1 MTFNFMHPQY
11 RNVYLS
17 IEAKSNTIH
26 RVNGCLMTNYSAI
39 FRLSIRY
46 ILTFRYVFGGAICL
60 FDRARIWVAMCCC
73 GRLICTP
80 TRHTSS
86 THKSIFW
93 EMLLFHYPRLTSY
106 SHLLLHNNNNIHLS
120 RQIVDSIRCGSIAE
134 IQFSVHITTNLSVNL
149 VNGSRK

>member
-1 MTFNFMHPQY
+1 MTFNFMHTPSK
-11 RNVYLS
+11 VSLS

-26 RVNGCLMTNYSAI
+26 HVNGCLMTNHSAI

-46 ILTFRYVFGGAICL
+46 ILTFRYLFGGAICM

-106 SHLLLHNNNNIHLS
+106 SHLLLHSNNNFHLS
-120 RQIVDSIRCGSIAE
+120 TR
-134 IQFSVHITTNLSVNL
+134 
-149 VNGSRK
+149 

>member
-46 ILTFRYVFGGAICL
+46 ILTFRYLFGGAICM

-73 GRLICTP
+73 GRLIFCTP

-120 RQIVDSIRCGSIAE
+120 R
-134 IQFSVHITTNLSVNL
+134 
-149 VNGSRK
+149 